1 MVTIRLITP
10 SFQLI
15 YAWGMFLSIT
25 LEELL
30 RFYVSIHICA
40 GNVLCDACIRHFS
53 SYDFNSY
60 IREECFKRFL
70 QVLIHT
76 CAGNVSGKT

>member
-30 RFYVSIHICA
+30 WFYEC
-40 GNVLCDACIRHFS
+40 
-53 SYDFNSY
+53 FNSY
-60 IREECFKRFL
+60 MYGECFM
-70 QVLIHT
+70 
-76 CAGNVSGKT
+76 